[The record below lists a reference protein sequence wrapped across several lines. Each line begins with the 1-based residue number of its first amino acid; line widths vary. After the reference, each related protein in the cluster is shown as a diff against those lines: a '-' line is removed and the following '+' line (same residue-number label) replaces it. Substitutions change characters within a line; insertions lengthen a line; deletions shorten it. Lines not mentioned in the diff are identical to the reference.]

1 MVGITVVIKVNIA
14 LNITKPQNIGITRSV
29 NKLLKFNRNFGK
41 KRILIATSAGVNAA
55 LVSPDHLMIHH

>member
-1 MVGITVVIKVNIA
+1 MVTKVNIA

-41 KRILIATSAGVNAA
+41 KRILIATSTGVNAA
-55 LVSPDHLMIHH
+55 LVAPDHLLIHH